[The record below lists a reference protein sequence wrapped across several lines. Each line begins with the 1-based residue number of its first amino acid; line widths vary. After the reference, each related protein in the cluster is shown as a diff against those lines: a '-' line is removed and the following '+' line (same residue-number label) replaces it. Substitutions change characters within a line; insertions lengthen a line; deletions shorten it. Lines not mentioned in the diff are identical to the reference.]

1 MFQVKYTMRRSHSAH
16 RGFSAVA
23 CGGSGPLKFLL
34 TGAVGAVTERTP
46 AGRDTG
52 AGTGAKGD
60 VTVAAG
66 AI

>member
-1 MFQVKYTMRRSHSAH
+1 M
-16 RGFSAVA
+16 A

-52 AGTGAKGD
+52 AGTGANGD
-60 VTVAAG
+60 VTAATG
-66 AI
+66 ATCIDKNVL